1 MSEEKILEQKA
12 PTLEKKGFMDK
23 LAENKLLVFLP
34 AAVAVLAILIGYF
47 TVIFSPIISG
57 MPFKFIITTL
67 FSNLVSATLPYII
80 ALLLPAAVIVLAKLN
95 KPILVKIL
103 FFVSLGF
110 LAIQLFAALV
120 CLILAF
126 FDYGTVVSALNGF
139 FGFFRGSGVLSK
151 LYYVLRTLF
160 SGMPFLRLIGYVFN
174 NSVGFLAELLF
185 LLKNVLCAV
194 VCLLMM
200 KKK

>member
-1 MSEEKILEQKA
+1 MSEEKILEQEA
-12 PTLEKKGFMDK
+12 PTLEKKGLMDK

-34 AAVAVLAILIGYF
+34 AAVAVLAILMGYF
-47 TVIFSPIISG
+47 TVILSPIISG
-57 MPFKFIITTL
+57 MPFKYVITTI
-67 FSNLVSATLPYII
+67 FSSLLGATFPYIL
-80 ALLLPAAVIVLAKLN
+80 ALILPAATIIVAKVN
-95 KPILVKIL
+95 KPLLTKIF
-103 FFVSLGF
+103 FFVTLGF

-126 FDYGTVVSALNGF
+126 FDYGTVVGALNSF
-139 FGFFRGSGVLSK
+139 FGGFRGSGVLSK
-151 LYYVLRTLF
+151 LYYILRSIF
-160 SGMPFLRLIGYVFN
+160 SGMPFVRMIGYVFN

-185 LLKNVLCAV
+185 LLKNVLCTA